1 MDLVS
6 GSIRPTCASSPRRN
20 NAAFVIG
27 PSSEFGNFTKQS
39 YPRETWFQ
47 LSSWKEVLIQESLM
61 LLLSALPGISVKKK
75 KKKKSEVRPASVQPG
90 IWKTPTLLLPQPN
103 HKVSDDLVTAE
114 GSSLLKF
121 LVFIYLP
128 LFHLRPLNGMDGG
141 AASGLEALKMQMP
154 KKCRPGPPPHQ
165 VLRCRAGGEC

>member
-75 KKKKSEVRPASVQPG
+75 KKKIWSKARKCATRNMKNPHSSASTAQPQGVRWFSYCGRELFAEILG
-90 IWKTPTLLLPQPN
+90 IYLSAPISPKTPQRN
-103 HKVSDDLVTAE
+103 GWR
-114 GSSLLKF
+114 GS
-121 LVFIYLP
+121 
-128 LFHLRPLNGMDGG
+128 LRVG
-141 AASGLEALKMQMP
+141 ST
-154 KKCRPGPPPHQ
+154 
-165 VLRCRAGGEC
+165 